1 MPVSTPDQHKGE
13 GGLMERGA
21 DFAEGESDSDSDSFN
36 KENPNQLF
44 DSADSAGR
52 LPEESYKA
60 IMKKNYLYTLVSYP
74 TYYHLAGRR
83 KGGGGRGEGKGR
95 RGEGEGGRGKEGESD
110 MHSFCFLFFVFCWYP
125 GAESKPHRRGGR
137 PHPLPVVV
145 QPRVH
150 KGDHPLTRL
159 THPLQPNSEAS

>member
-1 MPVSTPDQHKGE
+1 
-13 GGLMERGA
+13 MERGA

-44 DSADSAGR
+44 DSADSAR
-52 LPEESYKA
+52 HLPEESYKA

-95 RGEGEGGRGKEGESD
+95 RWEGEGGRGKKGESD
-110 MHSFCFLFFVFCWYP
+110 MHSFCFLFFVGIQVRKASHTEEVADLILYLSWCNPEFT
-125 GAESKPHRRGGR
+125 
-137 PHPLPVVV
+137 
-145 QPRVH
+145 RVTI
-150 KGDHPLTRL
+150 P
-159 THPLQPNSEAS
+159 